1 MIVTSLQYNECVIT
15 IAPNLPP
22 SINKNKEFVFLV
34 DCNGSMK
41 GNYIQKSSECLEL
54 LIKSL
59 PSGSF
64 FNIVKFGYSF
74 EKLFAKTK
82 LLANETMQE
91 GIEFTK
97 NIQSNLK
104 STNIYN
110 ALEDFV
116 SCPNIHGQRQVF
128 ILSDGEV
135 ENAENVIELISKK
148 ANDNRIFTI
157 CIGHCYD
164 SGFNEYLAESTSGK
178 SVYINEGD
186 SINQKV
192 IPLLQSSLNLPFSSI
207 EFHVNSDNNIKYDI
221 IPFSNSS
228 INANGS
234 FIFYLINY
242 ERFERNPFL
251 NGITIK
257 GKYGD
262 ENIEIP
268 FIETIKI
275 SNADSLCYGLN
286 ALIYYNYIKSYDLKA
301 NINNTEKANNVAYSK
316 TFGILSKYTMYSISI
331 NRHIIKRK
339 QTSSKKVKIKMI
351 MQQ

>member
-1 MIVTSLQYNECVIT
+1 M
-15 IAPNLPP
+15 
-22 SINKNKEFVFLV
+22 
-34 DCNGSMK
+34 
-41 GNYIQKSSECLEL
+41 
-54 LIKSL
+54 
-59 PSGSF
+59 
-64 FNIVKFGYSF
+64 
-74 EKLFAKTK
+74 
-82 LLANETMQE
+82 
-91 GIEFTK
+91 
-97 NIQSNLK
+97 
-104 STNIYN
+104 
-110 ALEDFV
+110 
-116 SCPNIHGQRQVF
+116 
-128 ILSDGEV
+128 
-135 ENAENVIELISKK
+135 
-148 ANDNRIFTI
+148 
-157 CIGHCYD
+157 
-164 SGFNEYLAESTSGK
+164 
-178 SVYINEGD
+178 YINEGD

-242 ERFERNPFL
+242 ERFESNPFL

-268 FIETIKI
+268 IIETIKI

-316 TFGILSKYTMYSISI
+316 HLENYQNIRCIQFPLIDI
-331 NRHIIKRK
+331 
-339 QTSSKKVKIKMI
+339 
-351 MQQ
+351 